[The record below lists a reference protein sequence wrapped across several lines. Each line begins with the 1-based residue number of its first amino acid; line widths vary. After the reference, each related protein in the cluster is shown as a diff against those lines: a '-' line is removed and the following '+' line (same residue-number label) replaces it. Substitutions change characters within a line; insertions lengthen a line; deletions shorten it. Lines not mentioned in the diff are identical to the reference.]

1 MNANQSGDGTRLT
14 ETRLQHKWVGRD
26 SNPEPTPKVSELAAL
41 CDASVHIAK
50 HRPYIARGTRVS
62 PLNLVRL

>member
-1 MNANQSGDGTRLT
+1 MNANQCGGDTRLT
-14 ETRLQHKWVGRD
+14 ETRLQHKWVAAN
-26 SNPEPTPKVSELAAL
+26 SNPEVTPKAFGAAPL
-41 CDASVHIAK
+41 CEASVHIAK